1 VRSSSCAKPLRKT
14 ARKTSKPVL
23 IEQCAYGN
31 RWRFVS
37 PAAKAVFCLGGF
49 VAAFAAGRPEV
60 AAAVAALLA
69 IATTAGAGVSFRRYL
84 RVALPP
90 LGFLLLG
97 CLSLAYSLDFSEG
110 HLVARWLPEG
120 WGPPLQLAAR
130 SLGALAAMLFLAL
143 TTPMVDLIAFLRRLR
158 MPEVLLE
165 IMVLCYRMLFVFS
178 EAVRDT
184 RTAQAARLGY
194 ATPRLALRSLGS
206 LTANLTVQIWQ
217 RAHALHVAAQSRNND
232 GALRFLEPEYA
243 NAHRDLWFAGIGGAG
258 LIAVALGLA

>member
-1 VRSSSCAKPLRKT
+1 M
-14 ARKTSKPVL
+14 
-23 IEQCAYGN
+23 
-31 RWRFVS
+31 
-37 PAAKAVFCLGGF
+37 LG
-49 VAAFAAGRPEV
+49 VVEL
-60 AAAVAALLA
+60 AVAAL
-69 IATTAGAGVSFRRYL
+69 IAVVTLAGANIPFGRYL
-84 RVALPP
+84 RIALPP

-97 CLSLAYSLDFSEG
+97 CLSLAYSLDFAAG
-110 HLVARWLPEG
+110 NFVVRWLPKG
-120 WGPPLQLAAR
+120 WTPPLQLAAR

-143 TTPMVDLIAFLRRLR
+143 TTPMIDLIALLRRLKI
-158 MPEVLLE
+158 PEVLLE

>member
-1 VRSSSCAKPLRKT
+1 M
-14 ARKTSKPVL
+14 L

-37 PAAKAVFCLGGF
+37 PAAKAVFSLGGF
-49 VAAFAAGRPEV
+49 VAAFAAGRPE
-60 AAAVAALLA
+60 AAAVVAVLVAAVTL
-69 IATTAGAGVSFRRYL
+69 AGAGIPLARYL
-84 RVALPP
+84 RIALPP

-97 CLSLAYSLDFSEG
+97 CLSLAYSLDFGNEG
-110 HLVARWLPEG
+110 LVVRWLPEG
-120 WGPPLQLAAR
+120 WTPPLQLAAR

-143 TTPMVDLIAFLRRLR
+143 TTPMVDLIALFRRLR

-178 EAVRDT
+178 EALRDT

-206 LTANLTVQIWQ
+206 LAANLTVQIWQ

-232 GALRFLEPEYA
+232 GAFRFLEPAYA
-243 NAHRDLWFAGIGGAG
+243 NTRRDLWIAGTGGVG
-258 LIAVALGLA
+258 LIAATLVLA

>member
-1 VRSSSCAKPLRKT
+1 M
-14 ARKTSKPVL
+14 L

-37 PAAKAVFCLGGF
+37 PAAKAVFSLGGF
-49 VAAFAAGRPEV
+49 VAAFAAGRAE
-60 AAAVAALLA
+60 AAAIVAVLIGAATLL
-69 IATTAGAGVSFRRYL
+69 GANVAPGRYL
-84 RVALPP
+84 RIALPP

-97 CLSLAYSLDFSEG
+97 CLSLAYSLDFADG
-110 HLVARWLPEG
+110 TLVVRWLPEG
-120 WGPPLQLAAR
+120 WTPPLQLAAR
-130 SLGALAAMLFLAL
+130 SLGALAALLFLAL

-158 MPEVLLE
+158 VPEVLLE

-178 EAVRDT
+178 EALHDT

-217 RAHALHVAAQSRNND
+217 RAHALHIAAQSRNND
-232 GALRFLEPEYA
+232 GAFRFLEPQYA
-243 NAHRDLWFAGIGGAG
+243 NTRRDLWIAGIGGAG
-258 LIAVALGLA
+258 LIAAALVLA

>member
-1 VRSSSCAKPLRKT
+1 M
-14 ARKTSKPVL
+14 L

-37 PAAKAVFCLGGF
+37 PAAKALFCLGGF
-49 VAAFAAGRPEV
+49 VAAFAAARPQT
-60 AAAVAALLA
+60 AALVAAL
-69 IATTAGAGVSFRRYL
+69 IAVVTLAGANIPFGRYL
-84 RVALPP
+84 RIALPP

-97 CLSLAYSLDFSEG
+97 CLSLAYSLDFAAG
-110 HLVARWLPEG
+110 NFVVRWLPKG
-120 WGPPLQLAAR
+120 WTPPLQLAAR

-143 TTPMVDLIAFLRRLR
+143 TTPMIDLIAFFRRLHV
-158 MPEVLLE
+158 PEVLLE
-165 IMVLCYRMLFVFS
+165 LMVLCYRMLFVFS

-206 LTANLTVQIWQ
+206 LAANLTVQIWQ

-232 GALRFLEPEYA
+232 GALRFLEPEYD
-243 NAHRDLWFAGIGGAG
+243 HTGRDLVIAAVGGTV
-258 LIAVALGLA
+258 LIATSLGIA

>member
-1 VRSSSCAKPLRKT
+1 M
-14 ARKTSKPVL
+14 L

-37 PAAKAVFCLGGF
+37 PAAKAVFGLGGF
-49 VAAFAAGRPEV
+49 VAAFAAGRAEV
-60 AAAVAALLA
+60 AFAVATA
-69 IATTAGAGVSFRRYL
+69 IAAITLLGAGIPAGRDL
-84 RVALPP
+84 RIALPP

-97 CLSLAYSLDFSEG
+97 CLSLAYSLDFADNG
-110 HLVARWLPEG
+110 LTLRWLPEG
-120 WGPPLQLAAR
+120 WTPLLQLAAR

-143 TTPMVDLIAFLRRLR
+143 TTPMVDLIAFFRRLR
-158 MPEVLLE
+158 VPEVLLE

-178 EAVRDT
+178 EALHDT

-258 LIAVALGLA
+258 LIAAALGLA

>member
-1 VRSSSCAKPLRKT
+1 M
-14 ARKTSKPVL
+14 L

-49 VAAFAAGRPEV
+49 VAAFAAGRAQAAFAV
-60 AAAVAALLA
+60 ATLIAAATLV
-69 IATTAGAGVSFRRYL
+69 GAGIQPGRYL
-84 RVALPP
+84 RIALPP

-97 CLSLAYSLDFSEG
+97 CLSLAYSLDLADG
-110 HLVARWLPEG
+110 GLIVRWLPEG
-120 WGPPLQLAAR
+120 WSPLLQLAAR

-158 MPEVLLE
+158 MPEILLE

-243 NAHRDLWFAGIGGAG
+243 HTRRDLTIAAAGGCA
-258 LIAVALGLA
+258 LILAAVVTP

>member
-1 VRSSSCAKPLRKT
+1 M
-14 ARKTSKPVL
+14 L

-49 VAAFAAGRPEV
+49 VAAFAAGRAEV
-60 AAAVAALLA
+60 AFAVATA
-69 IATTAGAGVSFRRYL
+69 IAAITLLGAGIPAGRYL
-84 RVALPP
+84 RIALPP

-97 CLSLAYSLDFSEG
+97 CLSLAYSLDFADNG
-110 HLVARWLPEG
+110 LTLRWLPEG
-120 WGPPLQLAAR
+120 WTPLLQLAAR

-143 TTPMVDLIAFLRRLR
+143 TTPMVDLIAFFRRLHV
-158 MPEVLLE
+158 PEVLLE

-232 GALRFLEPEYA
+232 GAFRFLEPQYA
-243 NAHRDLWFAGIGGAG
+243 NTQRDLWIAAAGGCA
-258 LIAVALGLA
+258 LILLAIATP

>member
-1 VRSSSCAKPLRKT
+1 M
-14 ARKTSKPVL
+14 L

-37 PAAKAVFCLGGF
+37 PAAKAVFSLGGF
-49 VAAFAAGRPEV
+49 VAAFAAGRAE
-60 AAAVAALLA
+60 AAATVAAL
-69 IATTAGAGVSFRRYL
+69 IAVVTLFGASIPPGRYL
-84 RVALPP
+84 RIALPP
-90 LGFLLLG
+90 LGFLMLG
-97 CLSLAYSLDFSEG
+97 CVSLGYSLDFAG
-110 HLVARWLPEG
+110 GALVVHWLPEG

-143 TTPMVDLIAFLRRLR
+143 TTPMVDLIAFFRRLHV
-158 MPEVLLE
+158 PEVLLE

-178 EAVRDT
+178 EAMRDT

-232 GALRFLEPEYA
+232 GTFRFLEPVYA
-243 NAHRDLWFAGIGGAG
+243 NTHRDLWIASVGGAG
-258 LIAVALGLA
+258 LIVAALGLA

>member
-1 VRSSSCAKPLRKT
+1 M
-14 ARKTSKPVL
+14 L

-49 VAAFAAGRPEV
+49 VAAFAASRPE
-60 AAAVAALLA
+60 AAAVVAVL
-69 IATTAGAGVSFRRYL
+69 ITATTLLGAGVPLGRYL
-84 RVALPP
+84 RIAVPP
-90 LGFLLLG
+90 LGFLLIG
-97 CLSLAYSLDFSEG
+97 CLSLAYSLDFAG
-110 HLVARWLPEG
+110 GALVVHWLPEG

-143 TTPMVDLIAFLRRLR
+143 TTPMVDLIAFLRRLHL
-158 MPEVLLE
+158 PEVLLE

-178 EAVRDT
+178 EAVHDT
-184 RTAQAARLGY
+184 HTAQASRLGY

-217 RAHALHVAAQSRNND
+217 RARALHVAAQSRNND
-232 GALRFLEPEYA
+232 GALRFLEPAYA
-243 NAHRDLWFAGIGGAG
+243 NTRRDLWIAGIGGIG
-258 LIAVALGLA
+258 LIAFSTGLA

>member
-1 VRSSSCAKPLRKT
+1 M
-14 ARKTSKPVL
+14 L
-23 IEQCAYGN
+23 IEQCAYAS

-37 PAAKAVFCLGGF
+37 PSAKGVFCLGGF
-49 VAAFAAGRPEV
+49 MAAFAASRPTTAAIV
-60 AAAVAALLA
+60 AAVLVL
-69 IATTAGAGVSFRRYL
+69 ITLVGAKIPAKRYA

-97 CLSLAYSLDFSEG
+97 CVSLAYSLDFNDG
-110 HLVARWLPEG
+110 NLVVQWLPEG
-120 WGPPLQLAAR
+120 WGPTLQLAAR

-143 TTPMVDLIAFLRRLR
+143 TTPMVDLIAFFRRLHV
-158 MPEVLLE
+158 PEVLLE

-232 GALRFLEPEYA
+232 GALRFLEPQYA
-243 NAHRDLWFAGIGGAG
+243 NTQRDLWIAGIGGAC
-258 LIAVALGLA
+258 LIAAALGLA

>member
-1 VRSSSCAKPLRKT
+1 M
-14 ARKTSKPVL
+14 L

-37 PAAKAVFCLGGF
+37 PAAKVVFCLGGF
-49 VAAFAAGRPEV
+49 IAAFAAGRAEAAFAV
-60 AAAVAALLA
+60 ATAIAAVTLL
-69 IATTAGAGVSFRRYL
+69 GAGIPAGRYL
-84 RVALPP
+84 RIALPP

-97 CLSLAYSLDFSEG
+97 CLSLAYSLDFADNG
-110 HLVARWLPEG
+110 LTLRWLPEG
-120 WGPPLQLAAR
+120 WTPLLQLAAR

-158 MPEVLLE
+158 VPEVLLE

-178 EAVRDT
+178 EALRDT

-232 GALRFLEPEYA
+232 GAFRFLEPEYA
-243 NAHRDLWFAGIGGAG
+243 NTGRDLGIAGFGGVG
-258 LIAVALGLA
+258 LIAVALGIA